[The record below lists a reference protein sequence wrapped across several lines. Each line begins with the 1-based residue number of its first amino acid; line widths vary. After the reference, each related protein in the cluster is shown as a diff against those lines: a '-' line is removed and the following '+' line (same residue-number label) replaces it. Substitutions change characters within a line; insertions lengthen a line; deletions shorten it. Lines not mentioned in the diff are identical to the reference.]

1 MIKYNEN
8 KIMKKHF
15 LIPTVLFTLLLASCE
30 IVLPSTPFSSNNE
43 GTAISTGTTT
53 STDITS
59 VDTTTS
65 VEITTSTDTATSTPS
80 SSVISSTST
89 PSVSS
94 STPTS
99 ISPSSSE
106 VATVGYTKNI
116 SPTIN
121 LNQYRNASGYTGLP
135 TTGDVKLLVIPVTFT
150 DYRCGSVCITRKEQ
164 IQKSF
169 FGQASETS
177 WHSVKSYYEASS
189 YGALTLTGVVTD
201 WFDSSWSSAEF
212 AELTTNEGDYKK
224 KFDPTW
230 AMLNA
235 AVSWYKT
242 TSGSN
247 LTEYDTDQ
255 DGFIDSVYLVYNNP
269 NSSNA
274 SYPGKGDDVY
284 WAYAYWNYNNYGF
297 ENTNSPIGM
306 TYLWSSYDFMHEGY
320 RDNGI
325 DAHTYIHEL
334 GHAFGLDD
342 YYTYT
347 DDDWDAAGGLDMM
360 DRNILDHNAFSKYL
374 LGWANPFVL
383 NGNQNTTTVVLK
395 PFESSGEF
403 LLLGNNWNGSAFDN
417 YLVFEFYTPTGLNLK
432 DSQAAYPGNLVRG
445 FSVSGVKI
453 YHVDA
458 RLGRFSNSTSNFL
471 GYTDTLN
478 NSGSYPMVA
487 HSNSLQYSENEN
499 YKLIH
504 LIEKNGVN
512 TFINGKIANN
522 TTLFRQGDTFNPATT
537 HASFFYHQTG
547 RFNDQSLIGY
557 QVNVATLT
565 NQAVTLTVTK
575 I

>member
-1 MIKYNEN
+1 MKSI
-8 KIMKKHF
+8 KKHS
-15 LIPTVLFTLLLASCE
+15 LIPISLLTLLLASCD
-30 IVLPSTPFSSNNE
+30 IVLPSVSFTSSENSTSISSE
-43 GTAISTGTTT
+43 TTISTESTT
-53 STDITS
+53 SIQ
-59 VDTTTS
+59 
-65 VEITTSTDTATSTPS
+65 PS
-80 SSVISSTST
+80 LSTST
-89 PSVSS
+89 SVASTSS

-99 ISPSSSE
+99 VTSLSSQ
-106 VATVGYTKNI
+106 VGPVGYIKN
-116 SPTIN
+116 SNPTIN
-121 LNQYRNASGYTGLP
+121 IDQYRGASSYTGLP
-135 TTGDVKLLVIPVTFT
+135 TTGEVKLLVIPVTFT
-150 DYRCGSVCITRKEQ
+150 DYRCGSVCATRKEQ
-164 IQKSF
+164 IRKTF

-177 WHSVKSYYEASS
+177 WHSVKSFYETSS

-201 WFDSSWSSAEF
+201 WFDSSWSSSQF
-212 AELTTNEGDYKK
+212 ASLTTNQGPYSEA
-224 KFDPTW
+224 FDPTW
-230 AMLNA
+230 SMLDA

-274 SYPGKGDDVY
+274 NYTAAGDEIF
-284 WAYAYWNYNNYGF
+284 WAYTYWHYNNY
-297 ENTNSPIGM
+297 ENRNVNSPVGM
-306 TYLWSSYDFMHEGY
+306 TLVWSSYDFMHEGY
-320 RDNGI
+320 GVNGI

-347 DDDWDAAGGLDMM
+347 EDDWGATGGLDMM
-360 DRNILDHNAFSKYL
+360 DYNILDHNAFSKYL

-383 NGNQNTTTVVLK
+383 NGNQDTTTVVLK

-403 LLLGNNWNGSAFDN
+403 FLLGNNWNGSAYDN
-417 YLVFEFYTPTGLNLK
+417 YLIFEFYTPTGINQK
-432 DSQAAYPGNLVRG
+432 DSQAKYPGNNTRG
-445 FSVSGVKI
+445 FTVPGVKI

-458 RLGRFSNSTSNFL
+458 RLGRFSNSGFL
-471 GYTDTLN
+471 GYTDTLTN
-478 NSGSYPMVA
+478 NPGFIAIA
-487 HSNSLQYSENEN
+487 HSNSLEYSNDEN

-512 TFINGKIANN
+512 TFINGEIASNA
-522 TTLFRQGDTFNPATT
+522 TLFRQGDTFNPTTT
-537 HASFFYHQTG
+537 HASFFYHQVG

-557 QVNVATLT
+557 QVNVTTLT

>member
-1 MIKYNEN
+1 MKSI
-8 KIMKKHF
+8 KKHS
-15 LIPTVLFTLLLASCE
+15 LIPISLLTLLLASCD
-30 IVLPSTPFSSNNE
+30 IVLPSVSFTSSENS
-43 GTAISTGTTT
+43 TSISSETTT
-53 STDITS
+53 STES
-59 VDTTTS
+59 TTS
-65 VEITTSTDTATSTPS
+65 IQPS
-80 SSVISSTST
+80 LSTST
-89 PSVSS
+89 SVASS
-94 STPTS
+94 SS
-99 ISPSSSE
+99 Q
-106 VATVGYTKNI
+106 VGPAGYIKN
-116 SPTIN
+116 SNPTIDMD
-121 LNQYRNASGYTGLP
+121 QYRGASSYTGLP
-135 TTGDVKLLVIPVTFT
+135 TTGEVKLLVIPVTFT
-150 DYRCGSVCITRKEQ
+150 DYRCGSVCATRKEQ
-164 IQKSF
+164 IRKTF

-177 WHSVKSYYEASS
+177 WHSVKSFYETSS

-201 WFDSSWSSAEF
+201 WFDSSWSSSQF
-212 AELTTNEGDYKK
+212 ASLTTNQGPYSEA
-224 KFDPTW
+224 FDPTW
-230 AMLNA
+230 AMLDA

-269 NSSNA
+269 NRD
-274 SYPGKGDDVY
+274 KVVY
-284 WAYAYWNYNNYGF
+284 SEAVEDIFWAYTYWHYNNYP
-297 ENTNSPIGM
+297 NRNVNSPVGM
-306 TYLWSSYDFMHEGY
+306 TLVWSSYDFMHKGY
-320 RDNGI
+320 GVNGI

-347 DDDWDAAGGLDMM
+347 SDDWHAAGGLDMM

-383 NGNQNTTTVVLK
+383 NGNQTTTTVVLK

-403 LLLGNNWNGSAFDN
+403 FLLGNNWNGSAFDN

-432 DSQAAYPGNLVRG
+432 DSQAAYPGNRVRG
-445 FSVSGVKI
+445 FSVPGVKI

-458 RLGRFSNSTSNFL
+458 RLGRFSNGFL
-471 GYTDTLN
+471 GYTDTLTN
-478 NSGSYPMVA
+478 NPGFIAIA
-487 HSNSLQYSENEN
+487 HSNSLEYSNDEN

-512 TFINGKIANN
+512 TFIDGEIASNA
-522 TTLFRQGDTFNPATT
+522 TLFRQGDTFNPTTT
-537 HASFFYHQTG
+537 HASFFYHQVG

-557 QVNVATLT
+557 QVNVTTLT

>member
-1 MIKYNEN
+1 MIKYTER
-8 KIMKKHF
+8 KIMKKHLF
-15 LIPTVLFTLLLASCE
+15 IAISLFTILLTSCE
-30 IVLPSTPFSSNNE
+30 IVLPSVPFVSSD
-43 GTAISTGTTT
+43 GSTTGTTDTT
-53 STDITS
+53 SFTETTS
-59 VDTTTS
+59 SSETTSNITTTS
-65 VEITTSTDTATSTPS
+65 SATIS
-80 SSVISSTST
+80 SSNVTSNISNNSN
-89 PSVSS
+89 SS
-94 STPTS
+94 SGTDNQP
-99 ISPSSSE
+99 
-106 VATVGYTKNI
+106 VGYIKNN

-121 LNQYRNASGYTGLP
+121 LNQYRQASGFTGLP
-135 TTGDVKLLVIPVTFT
+135 TSGDVKLLVIPVTFT
-150 DYRCGSVCITRKEQ
+150 DYRCGSDCATRKEQ

-201 WFDSSWSSAEF
+201 WFDSSWSSSEF
-212 AELTTNEGDYKK
+212 AELTTNEGDYFRA
-224 KFDPTW
+224 FDPTW

-242 TSGSN
+242 SSGSN

-274 SYPGKGDDVY
+274 NYPGKGDDIY

-297 ENTNSPIGM
+297 QSVSSPIGM

-320 RDNGI
+320 GVNGI

-347 DDDWDAAGGLDMM
+347 DGDWDAAGGLDMM

-383 NGNQNTTTVVLK
+383 NSNQTTTTVVLK

-403 LLLGNNWNGSAFDN
+403 FLLGTNWNGSAFDN
-417 YLVFEFYTPTGLNLK
+417 YLIFEFYTPTGLNFK
-432 DSQAAYPGNLVRG
+432 DSQAAYPGNNVRG
-445 FSVSGVKI
+445 FNVSGVKI

-458 RLGRFSNSTSNFL
+458 RLGRFSNSTGNFL
-471 GYTDTLN
+471 GYTDTVN
-478 NSGSYPMVA
+478 NSGSYPMIA
-487 HSNSLQYSENEN
+487 HSNSLEYTENED

-512 TFINGKIANN
+512 TFIDGKIANN
-522 TTLFRQGDTFNPATT
+522 NTLFRQGDTFNPTTT
-537 HASFFYHQTG
+537 HASFFHHQTG
-547 RFNDQSLIGY
+547 RFNDESLIGY
-557 QVNVATLT
+557 QVNVTTLT

>member
-1 MIKYNEN
+1 
-8 KIMKKHF
+8 MKKQLF
-15 LIPTVLFTLLLASCE
+15 IPIGLITLLLASCE
-30 IVLPSTPFSSNNE
+30 IVLPSIPFSSSE
-43 GTAISTGTTT
+43 GGTTSTTETTT
-53 STDITS
+53 STETTAS
-59 VDTTTS
+59 TETTTS
-65 VEITTSTDTATSTPS
+65 ETTTSSEPTTSTPPTTTSS
-80 SSVISSTST
+80 GVISS
-89 PSVSS
+89 SS
-94 STPTS
+94 ATPTS
-99 ISPSSSE
+99 SLSSTSVPPSSSE
-106 VATVGYTKNI
+106 VVSVGYTKNI

-121 LNQYRNASGYTGLP
+121 LDQYRNASGYTGLP

-150 DYRCGSVCITRKEQ
+150 DYRCGSVCVTRREQ
-164 IQKSF
+164 IRKSF

-212 AELTTNEGDYKK
+212 AELTTNEGNYPGA
-224 KFDPTW
+224 FDPTW

-242 TSGSN
+242 SSGSN

-274 SYPGKGDDVY
+274 FYPGNGDNVY
-284 WAYAYWNYNNYGF
+284 WAYAYWNYNNDGF
-297 ENTNSPIGM
+297 ENPNSPIGM

-320 RDNGI
+320 GVNGI

-347 DDDWDAAGGLDMM
+347 DGDWGAAGGLDMM
-360 DRNILDHNAFSKYL
+360 DRNILDHNAFSKYY
-374 LGWANPFVL
+374 LGWVNPFVL
-383 NGNQNTTTVVLK
+383 NSNQTTTTVVLK

-403 LLLGNNWNGSAFDN
+403 FLLGNNWNGSSFDN

-432 DSQAAYPGNLVRG
+432 DSQAAYPGNGTRG
-445 FSVSGVKI
+445 FSLPGVKI

-458 RLGRFSNSTSNFL
+458 RLGRFSNSTGNFL

-478 NSGSYPMVA
+478 TSGSYPVIA
-487 HSNSLQYSENEN
+487 QSNSLQYSENEN

-512 TFINGKIANN
+512 TFIDGRFANN
-522 TTLFRQGDTFNPATT
+522 TTLFRQGDTFNPTTT

-557 QVNVATLT
+557 QVNVTTLT

>member
-1 MIKYNEN
+1 
-8 KIMKKHF
+8 MKKHLF
-15 LIPTVLFTLLLASCE
+15 ISISLITILLTSCE
-30 IVLPSTPFSSNNE
+30 IVLPSVPFLSSE
-43 GTAISTGTTT
+43 DGTIVSTETTSGTDTTT
-53 STDITS
+53 STEPNTS
-59 VDTTTS
+59 LNPTS
-65 VEITTSTDTATSTPS
+65 SDASTSSNPTSDTPS
-80 SSVISSTST
+80 SSEI
-89 PSVSS
+89 P
-94 STPTS
+94 P
-99 ISPSSSE
+99 
-106 VATVGYTKNI
+106 VGYSKNV

-121 LNQYRNASGYTGLP
+121 LNQYRAASGLTGLP
-135 TTGDVKLLVIPVTFT
+135 TTGDIKLLVIPVTFT
-150 DYRCGSVCITRKEQ
+150 DYRCGSVCATRKEQ
-164 IQKSF
+164 IRKTF

-189 YGALTLTGVVTD
+189 YGALTLTGIVTD
-201 WFDSSWSSAEF
+201 WFDSSWSSSEF
-212 AELTTNEGDYKK
+212 AELTTNEGDYGYA
-224 KFDPTW
+224 FDPTW

-242 TSGSN
+242 ISGSN

-274 SYPGKGDDVY
+274 FYPGNGDEVY
-284 WAYAYWNYNNYGF
+284 WAYAYWNYNNFGSQ
-297 ENTNSPIGM
+297 NVNSPIGM

-320 RDNGI
+320 GVNGI

-347 DDDWDAAGGLDMM
+347 DGDWGSLGGLDMM
-360 DRNILDHNAFSKYL
+360 DYNILDHNAFSKYF

-383 NGNQNTTTVVLK
+383 NSNQNTTTVTLK

-403 LLLGNNWNGSAFDN
+403 FLLGNNWNGSAFDN
-417 YLVFEFYTPTGLNLK
+417 YLIFEFYTPTGINLK
-432 DSQAAYPGNLVRG
+432 DSQAMYPGNRVRG
-445 FSVSGVKI
+445 FTVPGVKI

-458 RLGRFSNSTSNFL
+458 RLGRFANSTGNFL

-478 NSGSYPMVA
+478 HSGSYPMVA

-512 TFINGKIANN
+512 TFIDGKIANN
-522 TTLFRQGDTFNPATT
+522 DTLFRQGDTFNPATT
-537 HASFFYHQTG
+537 HKDFFFHQTG
-547 RFNDQSLIGY
+547 RFNDESLIGY